1 MKSMPC
7 LTVRGMAIGSSP
19 SGAEES
25 GAAIDSAT
33 ALKTNPAFISVN
45 LRRLAGAQKLEVAG
59 MLYRTAL
66 SVKTAG
72 LRRRHPDW
80 PEAVLHREAARNLML
95 SSAEA

>member
-1 MKSMPC
+1 MTAS
-7 LTVRGMAIGSSP
+7 LDFDWQAIEPEYIPDYVAG
-19 SGAEES
+19 
-25 GAAIDSAT
+25 
-33 ALKTNPAFISVN
+33 
-45 LRRLAGAQKLEVAG
+45 LRRLTGAQKLDVAG